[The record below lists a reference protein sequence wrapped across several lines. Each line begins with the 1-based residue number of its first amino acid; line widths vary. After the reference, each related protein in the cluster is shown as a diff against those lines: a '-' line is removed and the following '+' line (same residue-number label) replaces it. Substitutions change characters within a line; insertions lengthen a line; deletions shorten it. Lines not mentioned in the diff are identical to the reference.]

1 MKILV
6 TGGAGFIGRHL
17 VKGLIEDR
25 HHVVVFDNLSNSS
38 EKMLSFIS
46 GKFSFVKADITDY
59 KQILGAV
66 SGVDL
71 VIHLAAIIS
80 VRDSVNNPEKTRRV
94 NVTGTENL
102 IKACVKNNVKN
113 LIAVSSAA
121 VYGDLPSAKDSLNE
135 RSQTKPTSPYGKSKL
150 EMEDLVKQ
158 YSAANSINSVILRFF
173 NVYGPGQSGEYAG
186 VISKFAQNIKEERP
200 LLIYG
205 DGLQTRDFV
214 NIQDVID
221 LIYHAISR
229 MEGKQSSIYN
239 IASGKSVT
247 IQYLAEVMN
256 EVSGKNLDIQYERPR
271 ESDIRYS
278 QTDISLAR
286 KELDY
291 CPKIELRDGIKNL
304 LRYYSMSS

>member
-1 MKILV
+1 MKVLV

-17 VKGLIEDR
+17 VMGLIENR
-25 HHVVVFDNLSNSS
+25 HHVVVFDNLSNTS

-46 GKFSFVKADITDY
+46 GEFSFVKADITDY
-59 KQILGAV
+59 NQISVAV

-80 VRDSVNNPEKTRRV
+80 VKDSVNNPEKTRHV

-121 VYGDLPSAKDSLNE
+121 VYGDSPSAKDSLNE
-135 RSQTKPTSPYGKSKL
+135 KSETKPTSPYGESKL
-150 EMEDLVKQ
+150 EMEDLVKR
-158 YSAANSINSVILRFF
+158 YSASNSINSVILRFF
-173 NVYGPGQSGEYAG
+173 NVYGPGHSDEYAG
-186 VISKFAQNIKEERP
+186 VISKFAQNIEEERP
-200 LLIYG
+200 LVIYG

-221 LIYHAISR
+221 SIRHTISR
-229 MEGKQSSIYN
+229 MEGKRSSTYN
-239 IASGKSVT
+239 IAAGKSVT
-247 IQYLAEVMN
+247 IQHLAEVMN
-256 EVSGKNLDIQYERPR
+256 EVSGKNPDIQYEKPR
-271 ESDIRYS
+271 EGDIRYS
-278 QTDISLAR
+278 QADISLAR

-291 CPKIELRDGIKNL
+291 CPKIDLRDGIKNL

>member
-1 MKILV
+1 
-6 TGGAGFIGRHL
+6 
-17 VKGLIEDR
+17 
-25 HHVVVFDNLSNSS
+25 
-38 EKMLSFIS
+38 MLSFIS
-46 GKFSFVKADITDY
+46 GEFSFVKADITDY
-59 KQILGAV
+59 NQISGAV

-121 VYGDLPSAKDSLNE
+121 VYGDSPLTKDSLNE
-135 RSQTKPTSPYGKSKL
+135 KSQTKPTSPYGKSKL
-150 EMEDLVKQ
+150 EMEDLVKR
-158 YSAANSINSVILRFF
+158 YSATNSINSVILRFF
-173 NVYGPGQSGEYAG
+173 NVYGPSQSDEYAG
-186 VISKFAQNIKEERP
+186 VISKFAQNIEEERP
-200 LLIYG
+200 LVIYG

-221 LIYHAISR
+221 SICHTISR
-229 MEGKQSSIYN
+229 MEGKRSSTYN

-256 EVSGKNLDIQYERPR
+256 EVSGKNLDIQYEKPR
-271 ESDIRYS
+271 EGDIRYS
-278 QTDISLAR
+278 QADISLAR

-291 CPKIELRDGIKNL
+291 CPKIDLRDGIKNL
-304 LRYYSMSS
+304 LS

>member
-6 TGGAGFIGRHL
+6 TGGAGFIGSHL
-17 VKGLIEDR
+17 VKALIEDK
-25 HHVVVFDNLSNSS
+25 HQVVVFDNLSNSS
-38 EKMLSFIS
+38 EKLLASIS
-46 GKFSFVKADITDY
+46 GKFSFIKGDITNYD
-59 KQILGAV
+59 QVSSAV

-71 VIHLAAIIS
+71 VIHLAALIS
-80 VRDSVNNPEKTRRV
+80 VKDSVNNPEKTRRV

-102 IKACVKNNVKN
+102 MKACVKNNVKN

-121 VYGDLPSAKDSLNE
+121 VYGDSPSTKDSLNE
-135 RSQTKPTSPYGKSKL
+135 KSETKPTSPYGKSKL
-150 EMEDLVKQ
+150 EMEDLVKR
-158 YSAANSINSVILRFF
+158 YSASNSINSVILRFF
-173 NVYGPGQSGEYAG
+173 NVYGPGQSDEYAG

-200 LLIYG
+200 LVIYD

-221 LIYHAISR
+221 SICHSISR
-229 MEGKQSSIYN
+229 MEGKQSSTYN

-247 IQYLAEVMN
+247 IQHLAEVMN
-256 EVSGKNLDIQYERPR
+256 EVSGKNLDIQYERSR
-271 ESDIRYS
+271 EGDIRYS
-278 QTDISLAR
+278 QADISLAR

-304 LRYYSMSS
+304 L

>member
-1 MKILV
+1 M
-6 TGGAGFIGRHL
+6 
-17 VKGLIEDR
+17 KGLIEDR

-59 KQILGAV
+59 NQISGAI

-121 VYGDLPSAKDSLNE
+121 VYGDSPLAKDSLNE
-135 RSQTKPTSPYGKSKL
+135 KSETKPTSPYGESKL
-150 EMEDLVKQ
+150 EMEDLVKR
-158 YSAANSINSVILRFF
+158 YSASNSINSVILRFF
-173 NVYGPGQSGEYAG
+173 NVYGPGQSDEYAG

-200 LLIYG
+200 LVIYG
-205 DGLQTRDFV
+205 DGLQTRDFI

-221 LIYHAISR
+221 SICHTISR
-229 MEGKQSSIYN
+229 MEGKRSSTYN
-239 IASGKSVT
+239 IASGKSIT
-247 IQYLAEVMN
+247 IQHLAEVMN
-256 EVSGKNLDIQYERPR
+256 EVSGKNLDIQYERSR
-271 ESDIRYS
+271 EGDIRYS
-278 QTDISLAR
+278 QADISLAR

-304 LRYYSMSS
+304 L

>member
-1 MKILV
+1 
-6 TGGAGFIGRHL
+6 
-17 VKGLIEDR
+17 
-25 HHVVVFDNLSNSS
+25 
-38 EKMLSFIS
+38 MLSFIS

-59 KQILGAV
+59 NQISGAV

-121 VYGDLPSAKDSLNE
+121 VYGDSPSTKDSLNE
-135 RSQTKPTSPYGKSKL
+135 KSETKPTSPYGKSKL
-150 EMEDLVKQ
+150 EMEDLVKR
-158 YSAANSINSVILRFF
+158 YSASNSINSVILRFF
-173 NVYGPGQSGEYAG
+173 NVYGPGQSDEYAG

-200 LLIYG
+200 LVIYG

-221 LIYHAISR
+221 SICHTISR
-229 MEGKQSSIYN
+229 MEGKRSSIYN
-239 IASGKSVT
+239 IASDKSIT
-247 IQYLAEVMN
+247 IQHLAEVMN
-256 EVSGKNLDIQYERPR
+256 EVSGKNLDIQYEKPR
-271 ESDIRYS
+271 EGDIRYS
-278 QTDISLAR
+278 QADISLAR

-304 LRYYSMSS
+304 LRYHSINL

>member
-1 MKILV
+1 M
-6 TGGAGFIGRHL
+6 
-17 VKGLIEDR
+17 
-25 HHVVVFDNLSNSS
+25 
-38 EKMLSFIS
+38 
-46 GKFSFVKADITDY
+46 
-59 KQILGAV
+59 
-66 SGVDL
+66 
-71 VIHLAAIIS
+71 IHLAAIIS

-150 EMEDLVKQ
+150 EMEDLVKR

-173 NVYGPGQSGEYAG
+173 NVYGPGQSDEYAG